1 MWNGWKPQD
10 LEELSYDDA
19 LLLWELYQKGMGGPS
34 RDYHLAYNNYA
45 MLHNLTQTFVAANAK
60 NYTPKDAEKFET
72 VFNTAHCLMTLQ
84 NHARASELSVGTQSV
99 LAIPGAPQWL
109 LEAANDE
116 IMEARNGST

>member
-1 MWNGWKPQD
+1 
-10 LEELSYDDA
+10 
-19 LLLWELYQKGMGGPS
+19 MGGPS